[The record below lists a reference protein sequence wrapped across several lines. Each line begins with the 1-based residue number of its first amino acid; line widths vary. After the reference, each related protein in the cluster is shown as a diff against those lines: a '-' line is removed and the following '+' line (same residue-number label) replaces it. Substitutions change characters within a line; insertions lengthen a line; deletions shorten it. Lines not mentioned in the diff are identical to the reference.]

1 MLSFFKRK
9 YNLYLSPKR
18 NLARSIKKSLHYEPA
33 RIKLFELAFHHKSLN
48 NGSDTTYPYSNERL
62 EYLGDALLS
71 MVVGEY
77 LFQKYPYKDE
87 GFLTKMRSK
96 IVKRKTLNDLAQ
108 DLGLDV
114 ILSDYSVGVIS
125 NAMAGN
131 AFEALIGA
139 IYLDGGYA
147 KSKKFIVREMLLSH
161 LDLTELESVDDNY
174 KSQLLEWSQKSNKS
188 IEFKLLSKTKTN
200 GRDLFKM
207 AVSVDEELISEG
219 EAYNKKSAEQ
229 KAAQVALRCLKVNVS

>member
-1 MLSFFKRK
+1 VFSFLKRK
-9 YNLYLSPKR
+9 YNLYLAPNK
-18 NLARSIKKSLHYEPA
+18 NLARSIKKTLHYEPV

-48 NGSDTTYPYSNERL
+48 NGDTIFPYSNERL

-71 MVVGEY
+71 MVVGEF

-125 NAMAGN
+125 NSMAGN

-139 IYLDGGYA
+139 IYLDGGYVKA
-147 KSKKFIVREMLLSH
+147 KNFIVRQMLLQH
-161 LDLTELESVDDNY
+161 LDLAELETLDDNY

-207 AVSVDEELISEG
+207 AVTVNEELISEG

-229 KAAQVALRCLKVNVS
+229 KAAQVALRSLKVNVL